1 MEHPGSRGLRRETP
15 LLVAGLDQTTQD
27 SLALDSQVLGPALD
41 LDQEEAL
48 EDLFQEGLDL
58 HQGTPWATPSTTIA
72 TPTPS
77 IHPKFPK
84 LYPSLLLALPRHEDR
99 GRRRGLDEPPEGRGQ
114 PPNPP

>member
-58 HQGTPWATPSTTIA
+58 HQGTPWATPSMTIVI
-72 TPTPS
+72 PTPS
-77 IHPKFPK
+77 IHPKW
-84 LYPSLLLALPRHEDR
+84 YPSLLLAPPQHEDR
-99 GRRRGLDEPPEGRGQ
+99 GRQRGLDEPPEGRGR
-114 PPNPP
+114 PPSPP

>member
-27 SLALDSQVLGPALD
+27 SLALDSLVLGPALD

-58 HQGTPWATPSTTIA
+58 HQEIPWVIPSMTTV

-77 IHPKFPK
+77 IHPWH
-84 LYPSLLLALPRHEDR
+84 PSLLHVLLRHDDR
-99 GRRRGLDEPPEGRGQ
+99 ERPRGLDAQPEGRGQ